1 MQKTVVL
8 IPIFLIA
15 TILLFLGCTQQ
26 PAPSAEKPVKI
37 GVLADLSGDYVHLS
51 RGLPYGI
58 GFAVEDLQKET
69 SRPIQV
75 IMEDQKSCDTR
86 ETVTIMNK
94 FVNIDNVDIIIG
106 GSCSSTTL
114 AAAPI
119 ANKSKTILIT
129 PLSTASSISDAG
141 EYVFRTTISDFLRY
155 KAAAQL
161 AYDSGKRRMAIIT
174 ETSNDA
180 ATEIS
185 SGVKK
190 SFSTLGGEIVI
201 EEQVPSKSETDFR
214 TQLAKIKAANP
225 DVLIFS
231 VTSPKQV
238 GLIAKQAKELG
249 FSALFIMPQEIE
261 DQEII
266 NIAGDAVEGLIYMM
280 PGNPPE
286 SPRYQELKQRYSEK
300 YNDNV
305 VPIDL
310 AESYDA
316 TMLGVKAVLASNGTK
331 EDIKSKLF
339 EVSKTYQGVSGSV
352 QFDEKGD
359 VNKTVLIKTIK
370 NGQFVEYKP

>member
-1 MQKTVVL
+1 M
-8 IPIFLIA
+8 
-15 TILLFLGCTQQ
+15 LFLGCTQQ